1 MSIWQIIR
9 RLVPFIRPHGR
20 WVALSLTLTLLSA
33 CAAQV
38 NPVVLRYTVDTIER
52 LLREGRTAS
61 QGASLLLLISA
72 ALLGKEI
79 VNTGL
84 RYGQNLFGERIRV
97 NVSSR
102 LTQAAVERVLTY
114 RLAFYTDSDN
124 QTGILQTRIDRGAE
138 SLTKLVQSA
147 FIDILPLFAGSLL
160 ALVLMFLA
168 NVYVGLVAAA
178 IMPVYFLLSRRQA
191 SLLKGGRRHL
201 RALREEKNNGLH
213 NIIESIV
220 VIKSFVREEYEKE
233 KQLRLQQNLV
243 GAQLRQRQTNFVF
256 DGLKTFVEQIGVV
269 LIIILTAYL
278 VLGGRMSIGAIMFH
292 IMLFGNVSA
301 PIRQLHRIYDEM
313 NDALTYA
320 EGYFQILDADGEVE
334 ASGESDVSHLEG
346 TFELQDV
353 SFTYPNGTRALHHV
367 NMKIPRGRTVAF
379 VGLSGA
385 GKSTLLNLL
394 TRFYTPTAGRILLD
408 GKELAEYKTDLLR
421 RKIGLVL
428 QKNHIFKGTI
438 EENIRY
444 GKIDA
449 SFAEVSGAARKAY
462 LHEQIERLPH
472 KYASEA
478 HLLSGGQQ
486 QRIAIARLFLKDPP
500 IIFLDE
506 PTASL
511 DAVATEQIKNSLD
524 AIKEAR
530 TTVVISH
537 SISQII
543 EADIIFVLKEGRV
556 VEHGTHE
563 ELYDRDGTYR
573 EIFDASARSLNLD
586 KISRTLEVEPAP
598 DPAHQEHSDAR
609 GRSVS

>member
-9 RLVPFIRPHGR
+9 RLVPFIKPHGR
-20 WVALSLTLTLLSA
+20 WVVLSLTLTLLSA

-38 NPVVLRYTVDTIER
+38 NPIVLRYTVDTIEG
-52 LLREGRTAS
+52 LLREGRTVS

-72 ALLGKEI
+72 VLLGKEI
-79 VNTGL
+79 ANTGL
-84 RYGQNLFGERIRV
+84 RYGQSLFGERIRV

-102 LTQAAVERVLTY
+102 LTQAAVERILTY

-124 QTGILQTRIDRGAE
+124 QTGILQTRIERGAE

-147 FIDILPLFAGSLL
+147 FIDILPLFASSIL
-160 ALVLMFLA
+160 ALVLMFMA

-178 IMPVYFLLSRRQA
+178 IMPIYFMLSQRQA
-191 SLLKGGRRHL
+191 SMLKGARRGL

-243 GAQLRQRQTNFVF
+243 GAQLKQRQTNFIF
-256 DGLKTFVEQIGVV
+256 DGMKTFVEQIGVV

-278 VLGGRMSIGAIMFH
+278 VLGGQMSIGAIMFH
-292 IMLFGNVSA
+292 IMLFSNVSA

-320 EGYFQILDADGEVE
+320 EGYFQILDANDQVE
-334 ASGESDVSHLEG
+334 ASGELDVSHLEG
-346 TFELQDV
+346 TFELIDV
-353 SFTYPNGTRALHHV
+353 SFTYPNGTQALHHV
-367 NMKIPRGRTVAF
+367 NMKIPHGKTAAF

-394 TRFYTPTAGRILLD
+394 TRFYKPTSGRILLD
-408 GKELAEYKTDLLR
+408 GKELEQYETDLLR

-444 GKIDA
+444 GKINA
-449 SFAEVSGAARKAY
+449 TFAEVVEAARKAY
-462 LHEQIERLPH
+462 LHEQIEKLPN
-472 KYASEA
+472 KYESEA

-524 AIKEAR
+524 AIKEER

-543 EADIIFVLKEGRV
+543 DADIIFVLKEGRV

-563 ELYDRDGTYR
+563 ELYDTDGTYR
-573 EIFDASARSLNLD
+573 EIFNASARSLNLD
-586 KISRTLEVEPAP
+586 KISRTFDVEMAP
-598 DPAHQEHSDAR
+598 DLTN
-609 GRSVS
+609 

>member
-20 WVALSLTLTLLSA
+20 WVAFSLTLTLLSA

-38 NPVVLRYTVDTIER
+38 NPIVLRYTVDTIER
-52 LLREGRTAS
+52 LVREGRTAS

-72 ALLGKEI
+72 ILLGKEI
-79 VNTGL
+79 LNTGL
-84 RYGQNLFGERIRV
+84 RYGQNLFGEKIRV

-102 LTQAAVERVLTY
+102 LTQAAVERILTY
-114 RLAFYTDSDN
+114 RLAFYTHPDN
-124 QTGILQTRIDRGAE
+124 QTGVLQTRIDRGAE

-147 FIDILPLFAGSLL
+147 FIDILPLFANAVL
-160 ALVLMFLA
+160 ALVIMFLA

-178 IMPVYFLLSRRQA
+178 VMPIYFLLSQRQA

-213 NIIESIV
+213 TIIESIV

-233 KQLRLQQNLV
+233 KQLRLQHDLV
-243 GAQLRQRQTNFVF
+243 GAQLKQRRTNFIF

-278 VLGGRMSIGAIMFH
+278 VLGGWMSIGAIMFH

-320 EGYFQILDADGEVE
+320 EGYFQILDADDQTE
-334 ASGESDVSHLEG
+334 ASGELGVSELRG
-346 TFELQDV
+346 AFELVDV
-353 SFTYPNGTRALHHV
+353 SFTYPNGTEALRHV
-367 NMKIPRGRTVAF
+367 NMKIPHGRTVAF

-394 TRFYTPTAGRILLD
+394 TRFYAPTQGKILLD
-408 GKELAEYKTDLLR
+408 GKDLSAYQTDLLR
-421 RKIGLVL
+421 RNIGLVL

-444 GKIDA
+444 GDIRA
-449 SFAEVSGAARKAY
+449 SFAEVVEAARKAY
-462 LHEQIERLPH
+462 LHEQIERLPQ
-472 KYASEA
+472 KYATEA

-524 AIKEAR
+524 AIKEDR

-537 SISQII
+537 SIAQII
-543 EADIIFVLKEGRV
+543 DADIIFVLKEGRV

-563 ELYDRDGTYR
+563 ELYERGGTYR
-573 EIFDASARSLNLD
+573 EIFDASARSLNID
-586 KISRTLEVEPAP
+586 KISRTLDAEPAP
-598 DPAHQEHSDAR
+598 DL
-609 GRSVS
+609 VN

>member
-1 MSIWQIIR
+1 
-9 RLVPFIRPHGR
+9 VPFVKPYSR
-20 WVALSLTLTLLSA
+20 WVLLSLALTLLGA

-38 NPVVLRYTVDTIER
+38 NPIVLRYTVDTIER
-52 LLREGRTAS
+52 LLRQGRTAS
-61 QGASLLLLISA
+61 QGTSLLLLISA
-72 ALLGKEI
+72 ILLGKEI
-79 VNTGL
+79 LNTGL
-84 RYGQNLFGERIRV
+84 RYGQNLFGEKIRV

-102 LTQAAVERVLTY
+102 LSQFAVEKILTY
-114 RLAFYTDSDN
+114 RLAFFSETDN

-147 FIDILPLFAGSLL
+147 FIDILPLFANAIL
-160 ALVLMFLA
+160 ALVIMFLA

-178 IMPVYFLLSRRQA
+178 ILPVYFLLSQRQA
-191 SLLKGGRRHL
+191 SMLKGARRGL

-220 VIKSFVREEYEKE
+220 VIKSFVREEYERE
-233 KQLRLQQNLV
+233 KQVRLQQNLV
-243 GAQLRQRQTNFVF
+243 GAQLKQRQTNFVF
-256 DGLKTFVEQIGVV
+256 DGLKTFGEQIGVV

-278 VLGGRMSIGAIMFH
+278 VLGGQMSIGAIMFH

-320 EGYFQILDADGEVE
+320 EGYFQILDADDQIE
-334 ASGESDVSHLEG
+334 ASGELGVSHLQG
-346 TFELQDV
+346 TFELINV
-353 SFTYPNGTRALHHV
+353 SFTYPNGTQALHHV
-367 NMKIPRGRTVAF
+367 NMKIPHGKRVAF

-394 TRFYTPTAGRILLD
+394 TRFYTPSSGKILLD
-408 GKELAEYKTDLLR
+408 GKELSEYETDLLR

-444 GKIDA
+444 GKISA
-449 SFAEVSGAARKAY
+449 SFSEIVEAARKAY
-462 LHEQIERLPH
+462 LHEQIEHLPN
-472 KYASEA
+472 KYESEA

-500 IIFLDE
+500 VIFLDE

-524 AIKEAR
+524 AIKEDR

-543 EADIIFVLKEGRV
+543 DADIIFVLKEGRV

-563 ELYDRDGTYR
+563 ALYDRDGTYR
-573 EIFDASARSLNLD
+573 EIFDASARSLNID
-586 KISRTLEVEPAP
+586 KISRTLDAELAP
-598 DPAHQEHSDAR
+598 DLAN
-609 GRSVS
+609 

>member
-1 MSIWQIIR
+1 MSLWQIIR
-9 RLVPFIRPHGR
+9 RLAPFVKPYRR
-20 WVALSLTLTLLSA
+20 WVVFSLTLTLLGA
-33 CAAQV
+33 FAAQV
-38 NPVVLRYTVDTIER
+38 NPMVLRYTVDTIER

-61 QGASLLLLISA
+61 QGTSLLLLISA
-72 ALLGKEI
+72 ILLGKEI
-79 VNTGL
+79 LNTGL
-84 RYGQNLFGERIRV
+84 RYGQNLFGEKIRV

-102 LTQAAVERVLTY
+102 LSQFAVEKILTY
-114 RLAFYTDSDN
+114 RLAFYSASDN

-147 FIDILPLFAGSLL
+147 FIDILPLFANAIL
-160 ALVLMFLA
+160 ALVIMFVA
-168 NVYVGLVAAA
+168 NVYVGLVASA
-178 IMPVYFLLSRRQA
+178 ILPVYFLLSQRQA
-191 SLLKGGRRHL
+191 SMLKGARRGL

-233 KQLRLQQNLV
+233 KQLGLQQNLV
-243 GAQLRQRQTNFVF
+243 RRQLKQRQTNFIF

-278 VLGGRMSIGAIMFH
+278 VLDLRMSIGAIMFH
-292 IMLFGNVSA
+292 IMLFSNVSA

-313 NDALTYA
+313 NEALTYA
-320 EGYFQILDADGEVE
+320 EGYFQILDADDQVE
-334 ASGESDVSHLEG
+334 PSGSLGVANLRGS
-346 TFELQDV
+346 FELIDV

-367 NMKIPRGRTVAF
+367 NMKIPHGKTVAF

-394 TRFYTPTAGRILLD
+394 TRFYTPTSGRLLLD
-408 GKELAEYKTDLLR
+408 GVEISEYETDLLR

-444 GKIDA
+444 GNLDA
-449 SFAEVSGAARKAY
+449 TFEEVEEAARKAY
-462 LHEQIERLPH
+462 LTDQIEGLPH
-472 KYASEA
+472 KYQSDAQ
-478 HLLSGGQQ
+478 LLSGGQQ

-511 DAVATEQIKNSLD
+511 DAIATEQIKNSLD
-524 AIKEAR
+524 AIKEDR

-543 EADIIFVLKEGRV
+543 DADVIFVLKEGRV

-563 ELYDRDGTYR
+563 ELYDEDGTYR
-573 EIFDASARSLNLD
+573 EIFNASARSLNID
-586 KISRTLEVEPAP
+586 KISRTL
-598 DPAHQEHSDAR
+598 DADLTHDLAN
-609 GRSVS
+609 

>member
-1 MSIWQIIR
+1 MSLWQIIR
-9 RLVPFIRPHGR
+9 RLMPFVKPYRR
-20 WVALSLTLTLLSA
+20 WVIFSLVLTLLGA
-33 CAAQV
+33 FAAQV

-61 QGASLLLLISA
+61 QGTSLLLLITA
-72 ALLGKEI
+72 ILLGKEI
-79 VNTGL
+79 LNTGL
-84 RYGQNLFGERIRV
+84 RYGQNLFGEKIRV

-102 LTQAAVERVLTY
+102 LSQFAVEKIMTY
-114 RLAFYTDSDN
+114 RLAFYSDSDN

-147 FIDILPLFAGSLL
+147 FIDILPLFANAVL
-160 ALVLMFLA
+160 ALIIMFLA

-178 IMPVYFLLSRRQA
+178 ILPVYFLLSQRQA
-191 SLLKGGRRHL
+191 SMLKGARRGL

-213 NIIESIV
+213 NIIEAIV
-220 VIKSFVREEYEKE
+220 VIKSFAREEYEKE
-233 KQLRLQQNLV
+233 KQVRLQQNLV
-243 GAQLRQRQTNFVF
+243 NAQLKQRQTNFIF

-278 VLGGRMSIGAIMFH
+278 VLDLQMSIGAIMFH

-320 EGYFQILDADGEVE
+320 EGYFQILDADDQIEP
-334 ASGESDVSHLEG
+334 SGQLGVSNLQG
-346 TFELQDV
+346 AFELIDV
-353 SFTYPNGTRALHHV
+353 SFTYPNGTQALCHV
-367 NMKIPRGRTVAF
+367 NMKIPHGKTVAF

-394 TRFYTPTAGRILLD
+394 TRFYLPTSGRLLLD
-408 GKELAEYKTDLLR
+408 GHDIAEYETDLLR
-421 RKIGLVL
+421 RKISLVL

-444 GKIDA
+444 GNIKA
-449 SFAEVSGAARKAY
+449 TFEEVEEAARKAY
-462 LHEQIERLPH
+462 LTDQIEGLPN
-472 KYASEA
+472 KYQSDAQ
-478 HLLSGGQQ
+478 LLSGGQQ

-511 DAVATEQIKNSLD
+511 DAIATEQIKNSLD
-524 AIKEAR
+524 AIKEDR

-543 EADIIFVLKEGRV
+543 DADIIFVLKEGRV

-573 EIFDASARSLNLD
+573 EIFDASARSLNID
-586 KISRTLEVEPAP
+586 KISRTLDVDLAP
-598 DPAHQEHSDAR
+598 DLAH
-609 GRSVS
+609 

>member
-9 RLVPFIRPHGR
+9 RLVPFVKPYSR
-20 WVALSLTLTLLSA
+20 WVVLSLALTLLGA
-33 CAAQV
+33 FAAQV

-52 LLREGRTAS
+52 MLREGRTAS
-61 QGASLLLLISA
+61 QGTSLLLLISA
-72 ALLGKEI
+72 VLLGKEI

-84 RYGQNLFGERIRV
+84 RYGQNLFGEKIRV

-102 LTQAAVERVLTY
+102 LSQFAVEKILTY
-114 RLAFYTDSDN
+114 RLAFYSDTDN

-147 FIDILPLFAGSLL
+147 FIDILPLFANAIL
-160 ALVLMFLA
+160 ALVIMFLA

-178 IMPVYFLLSRRQA
+178 ILPVYFLLSQRQA
-191 SLLKGGRRHL
+191 SMLKGARRGL

-233 KQLRLQQNLV
+233 KQVRLQQNLV
-243 GAQLRQRQTNFVF
+243 GAQLKQRQTNFIF
-256 DGLKTFVEQIGVV
+256 DGLKTFVEQMGVV

-278 VLGGRMSIGAIMFH
+278 VLGGHMSIGAIMFH

-320 EGYFQILDADGEVE
+320 EGYFQILDADDQIEP
-334 ASGESDVSHLEG
+334 SGELGVSHLRG
-346 TFELQDV
+346 TFELLDV
-353 SFTYPNGTRALHHV
+353 NFTYPNGTQALHHV
-367 NMKIPRGRTVAF
+367 NMKIPHGKTVAF

-394 TRFYTPTAGRILLD
+394 TRFYTPTSGRILLD
-408 GKELAEYKTDLLR
+408 GQELSAYETDLLR

-444 GKIDA
+444 GNIDA
-449 SFAEVSGAARKAY
+449 SFAEIVEAARKAY
-462 LHEQIERLPH
+462 LHDQIQHLPK
-472 KYASEA
+472 KYESEA

-500 IIFLDE
+500 VIFLDE

-524 AIKEAR
+524 AIKEDR

-543 EADIIFVLKEGRV
+543 DADIIFVLKEGRV

-563 ELYDRDGTYR
+563 ELYESDGTYR
-573 EIFDASARSLNLD
+573 EIFNASARSLNID
-586 KISRTLEVEPAP
+586 KISRTIDAELAP
-598 DPAHQEHSDAR
+598 DYAN
-609 GRSVS
+609 

>member
-9 RLVPFIRPHGR
+9 RLVPFIKPHGR

-38 NPVVLRYTVDTIER
+38 NPIVLRYTVNTIEQ
-52 LLREGRTAS
+52 LLREGQTAS
-61 QGASLLLLISA
+61 QGASLLLLIST

-102 LTQAAVERVLTY
+102 LTQAAVERILTY
-114 RLAFYTDSDN
+114 RLAFYTDADN

-147 FIDILPLFAGSLL
+147 FIDILPLFASSIL
-160 ALVLMFLA
+160 ALVLMFAA

-178 IMPVYFLLSRRQA
+178 IMPVYFLLSQRQA
-191 SLLKGGRRHL
+191 SMLKGARRGL

-243 GAQLRQRQTNFVF
+243 GAQLKQRQTNFVF

-278 VLGGRMSIGAIMFH
+278 VLGGQMSIGAIMFH

-320 EGYFQILDADGEVE
+320 EGYFQILDADDQVE
-334 ASGESDVSHLEG
+334 SSGELDVSHLEG

-353 SFTYPNGTRALHHV
+353 SFTYPNGTQALHHV
-367 NMKIPRGRTVAF
+367 NMKIPHGKTVAF

-394 TRFYTPTAGRILLD
+394 TRFYTPTSGSILLD
-408 GKELAEYKTDLLR
+408 GKELSEYETALLR

-444 GKIDA
+444 GKINA
-449 SFAEVSGAARKAY
+449 SFSEVVEAARKAY
-462 LHEQIERLPH
+462 LDEQIRHLPNR
-472 KYASEA
+472 YESEA

-524 AIKEAR
+524 AIKEER

-543 EADIIFVLKEGRV
+543 DADIIFVLKEGRV

-563 ELYDRDGTYR
+563 ELYEKDGTYR
-573 EIFDASARSLNLD
+573 EIFDASARSLNID
-586 KISRTLEVEPAP
+586 KISRTLDVEAAP
-598 DPAHQEHSDAR
+598 DLAN
-609 GRSVS
+609 

>member
-9 RLVPFIRPHGR
+9 RLAPFVKPYRR
-20 WVALSLTLTLLSA
+20 WVFLSLALTLLGA
-33 CAAQV
+33 FAAQV
-38 NPVVLRYTVDTIER
+38 NPVVLRYTVDTTER

-61 QGASLLLLISA
+61 QGTSLLLLISA
-72 ALLGKEI
+72 VLLGKEI

-84 RYGQNLFGERIRV
+84 RYGQNLFGEKIRV

-102 LTQAAVERVLTY
+102 LSQFAVEKILTY
-114 RLAFYTDSDN
+114 RLAFYTDADN
-124 QTGILQTRIDRGAE
+124 QTGILQTRVERGAE

-147 FIDILPLFAGSLL
+147 FIDILPLFANAIL
-160 ALVLMFLA
+160 ALVIMFAA
-168 NVYVGLVAAA
+168 NVYVGLVASA
-178 IMPVYFLLSRRQA
+178 ILPLYFLLSQRQA
-191 SLLKGGRRHL
+191 SMLKGARRGL

-220 VIKSFVREEYEKE
+220 VIKSFAREEYEKE
-233 KQLRLQQNLV
+233 KQVRLQQNLV
-243 GAQLRQRQTNFVF
+243 GAQLKQRRTNFVF
-256 DGLKTFVEQIGVV
+256 DVLKTFSEQMGVV

-320 EGYFQILDADGEVE
+320 EGYFQILDADEQIE
-334 ASGESDVSHLEG
+334 ASGELDVSHLRG
-346 TFELQDV
+346 TFELIDV

-367 NMKIPRGRTVAF
+367 DMKIPHGKTVAF

-394 TRFYTPTAGRILLD
+394 TRFYTPTEGRILLD
-408 GKELAEYKTDLLR
+408 GKDLSDYETDLLR

-444 GKIDA
+444 GDINA
-449 SFAEVSGAARKAY
+449 SFDEIKEAARKAY
-462 LHEQIERLPH
+462 LHEQIVRLPH

-486 QRIAIARLFLKDPP
+486 QRIAIARLFLKNPAVN
-500 IIFLDE
+500 FLAE
-506 PTASL
+506 PTARL

-524 AIKEAR
+524 AIKTDR

-543 EADIIFVLKEGRV
+543 DADIIFVLKDGRV

-563 ELYDRDGTYR
+563 QLYGRDGTYR
-573 EIFDASARSLNLD
+573 EIFNASARSLNLD
-586 KISRTLEVEPAP
+586 KISHTLDSAATPAFADQEPAL
-598 DPAHQEHSDAR
+598 R
-609 GRSVS
+609 K